1 MFLRFCVWN
10 EKMGAYDNNVE
21 ELISYLTLAEFVG

>member
-21 ELISYLTLAEFVG
+21 ENDVSGYENLGK